1 MKGRLVVR
9 QFQERQCYTET
20 YDMLFEIVFKAF
32 FGLKFSTTTHKR
44 GCCVWE
50 ERQTSEGC
58 NCWWLFNEVVNGSLL
73 VRLLS
78 E

>member
-1 MKGRLVVR
+1 MVVR
-9 QFQERQCYTET
+9 QFQERQWYTET

-50 ERQTSEGC
+50 ERDKRVKDVIVGAYLMRQLMVVG
-58 NCWWLFNEVVNGSLL
+58 WLGY
-73 VRLLS
+73 
-78 E
+78 